1 MNRHE
6 TFPDEPPRATTAE
19 LVASDLVDGRTA
31 SSDPSV
37 LELADRFRSIGAAI
51 ATPTEADPAQTE
63 LHIAAALSSNT
74 GASAEAAT
82 GAKLARLPV
91 RRSSRLLAA
100 AAVVAVVTVGGLAV
114 ERLANGSN
122 TAPSDSAVA
131 LGAPPTAANSAGD
144 VVTAAP
150 DSTARGDERDLGSFA
165 DVASLR
171 IRLLALPEVTPAAD
185 DAPRAA
191 GPESKAVGEAGASDP
206 SGTGT
211 GCPPAQGELLV
222 ARASVAGRDVLVLR
236 SIVGVDRILDR
247 ATCEPAA

>member
-6 TFPDEPPRATTAE
+6 TFPDEPPRATTTE
-19 LVASDLVDGRTA
+19 LVASELVDGRTT

-74 GASAEAAT
+74 GA
-82 GAKLARLPV
+82 KLARLPV

-122 TAPSDSAVA
+122 TSPSDSAVA
-131 LGAPPTAANSAGD
+131 LGAPPTAANRAGD

-236 SIVGVDRILDR
+236 SIGGVDRILDR